1 MDLSPN
7 LLLLVVAVSC
17 GSAIVGGMGGFGT
30 GIILTATLTPILG
43 IKAVVP
49 LLALAGIII
58 NMGRFWFYRR
68 DFDARAVRLV
78 LPPALL
84 CLLGGTL
91 VYRLLDAAPLAV
103 VIVLVVSASS
113 TCWTAR
119 AWRLAR

>member
-68 DFDARAVRLV
+68 DFDVRAVQRCCRRRCS
-78 LPPALL
+78 A
-84 CLLGGTL
+84 CS
-91 VYRLLDAAPLAV
+91 AAPW
-103 VIVLVVSASS
+103 S
-113 TCWTAR
+113 TACSTPR
-119 AWRLAR
+119 RWRS